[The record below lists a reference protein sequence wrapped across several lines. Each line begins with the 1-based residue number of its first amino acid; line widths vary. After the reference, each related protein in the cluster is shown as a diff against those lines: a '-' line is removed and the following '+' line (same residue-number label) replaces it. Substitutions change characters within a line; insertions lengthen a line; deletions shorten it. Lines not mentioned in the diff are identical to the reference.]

1 MKAVVVHQY
10 GGPEVL
16 KYEDYPDPVPG
27 PGDVLVRVAATSVN
41 PIDYKRRAGLTKDF
55 YPLQFPG
62 LIGVDMA
69 GTVVKIGPG
78 VEGFSV
84 GDQVFA
90 MADNTYAELC
100 VVKAAILA
108 KVPKGLDLIQA
119 AALPLVTV
127 TGNQLLSATGI
138 KAGQT
143 VLVVGAIGNVGR
155 SAVFTAKQRGATVI
169 AGVLKSQIDE
179 AKTVG
184 ADQVVATDDDT
195 AIANLAPLD
204 AIADTV
210 GGRTAE
216 KLIAKVK
223 PGGVYASVVEAPQNA
238 AKYPSVKVV
247 HVFSKFDNRCI
258 HSSRLDPGDQFLG
271 GSSADGIRNR
281 IEWRKIRNRGVV
293 VGCDHLIRPHCLR
306 LIHLPLQNPCDHG
319 RPAFLGSKYRRTPD
333 ISSST
338 YDEHRLARFDSSS
351 GHELVAGRSHQ
362 RQRRGLNQI
371 EPLGDFRQD
380 RRLHNT
386 KFGVSIVRHGE
397 HPVTDGKAFHP
408 RPNLDHRPRHIDSY
422 EAWEM
427 KGIKILR

>member
-16 KYEDYPDPVPG
+16 RFEDYPDPVPG
-27 PGDVLVRVAATSVN
+27 PGEVLVRVAAASVN

-55 YPLQFPG
+55 YPMKFPG
-62 LIGVDMA
+62 LIGVAMA
-69 GTVVKIGPG
+69 GTVVMIGPA

-84 GDQVFA
+84 GGRVFA

-100 VVKAAILA
+100 VVKAAVLA
-108 KVPKGLDLIQA
+108 KVPKGLDLIQ

-143 VLVVGAIGNVGR
+143 VLVVGAVGNVGR
-155 SAVFTAKQRGATVI
+155 SAVFTAKDRGATVI
-169 AGVLKSQIDE
+169 AGVLKRQIDE

-195 AIANLAPLD
+195 AIANLSPLD

-223 PGGVYASVVEAPQNA
+223 PGGVYASVVDAPQNA

-247 HVFSKFDNRCI
+247 HVFSKFDRKTLELMAEAVRDGKLVI
-258 HSSRLDPGDQFLG
+258 PISQKLPLSEAAEAQAAAEKG
-271 GSSADGIRNR
+271 GSG
-281 IEWRKIRNRGVV
+281 KI
-293 VGCDHLIRPHCLR
+293 L
-306 LIHLPLQNPCDHG
+306 
-319 RPAFLGSKYRRTPD
+319 
-333 ISSST
+333 
-338 YDEHRLARFDSSS
+338 
-351 GHELVAGRSHQ
+351 LVA
-362 RQRRGLNQI
+362 
-371 EPLGDFRQD
+371 
-380 RRLHNT
+380 
-386 KFGVSIVRHGE
+386 
-397 HPVTDGKAFHP
+397 
-408 RPNLDHRPRHIDSY
+408 
-422 EAWEM
+422 
-427 KGIKILR
+427 